1 MLPTQARMATSA
13 RPVVVT
19 IWRCPSE
26 EKTALAAQI
35 RRSGADVPADLRPKQ
50 LGQYKTQAVDGPTA
64 TRLAVKTLAEQHAKT
79 LNARIRSMSATPQGW
94 VVYLAVREK

>member
-1 MLPTQARMATSA
+1 MQFAQARLATTA

-35 RRSGADVPADLRPKQ
+35 RRSGGDIPAEFRPTQ
-50 LGQYKTQAVDGPTA
+50 LGQYKTPPVDGPDA
-64 TRLAVKTLAEQHAKT
+64 TRKAVKTLAEKHAVA
-79 LNARIRSMSATPQGW
+79 LNARIRSMSATQQGW